1 MKCMPE
7 LPKDQPDAGQ
17 VARSSRDAPSH
28 SLMRGKMTDTNGMVS
43 AQPLTEVSTDELTAD
58 EFDQLVSNEFN
69 SENDSDDGLQACN
82 LLLHEEDNFDTDRL

>member
-1 MKCMPE
+1 MPE

-28 SLMRGKMTDTNGMVS
+28 SLMRGKMTDTNSMVS